1 MPSRGTQEAAPDPAA
16 ARESPHA
23 EESLLAS
30 AREALLG
37 AMQVAEA
44 ALALLRA
51 ELRLARS
58 SALSLVWLGFA
69 LIFFGGSAWL
79 AISASLAVAIYQLTG
94 NPLAGAGMVA
104 LANLA
109 AVAWV
114 VLAMRR
120 CWRDLGLPRTRALL
134 ASAQPDSA
142 ARAEADSTRA
152 TP

>member
-1 MPSRGTQEAAPDPAA
+1 MPPRGAPDGDDEPVH
-16 ARESPHA
+16 ST
-23 EESLLAS
+23 ESLIAS
-30 AREALLG
+30 AREALRG

-69 LIFFGGSAWL
+69 LIFFGASAWL
-79 AISASLAVAIYQLTG
+79 AISAAIATAIYQLTG
-94 NPLAGAGMVA
+94 NPLLGAGAVA

-120 CWRDLGLPRTRALL
+120 CWRDLSLPRTRALL
-134 ASAQPDSA
+134 IASNPEATN
-142 ARAEADSTRA
+142 ARIESDPTR
-152 TP
+152 TSP